1 MPTLTRSSRKKDD
14 TLAPFTQP
22 GGIRPESDL
31 LSDTHLRRI
40 SRWRKACAQEH
51 EGCPDADE
59 PRELPTRVIAVNS
72 NNPEYVRLVNTHR
85 GRTAVYACLSYS
97 WGTGTQHC
105 TTTRNIKN
113 HLQRISIST
122 LPRTIADAIRLCRAL
137 RIPYLWID
145 ALCIIQD
152 DKDDWSREAAAMA
165 GIYGS
170 SVLTISVPNN
180 TDCTEPFLTRSLEKY
195 AHVEVDWVHGYSG
208 TAGTATL
215 VYDWPRDHGSL
226 LSKSPWMDRGWTFQE
241 WVLSPCVLHC
251 GSTMTVYECLHG
263 TCYESNADEISQAL
277 ASPDL
282 GSDSPMSQSPRL
294 RPHANTWPMDAS
306 TARGQTSPMEMEN
319 TSRLFERVVR
329 IRQGHMGSQVDS
341 LGPSWSDVVT
351 EFCGRGLTKDTD
363 KLPALAGLAV
373 RFQNCRN
380 SFLPRGREYDYLAG
394 LWWDGGLL
402 SDESS
407 EAAELPTGLLW
418 RRSGDEFLSKP
429 AAYRAPSWSWA
440 ALDGPIEF
448 LGTFPPGNIK
458 VHIHDAICIH
468 DYPNSLSSVKAGW
481 IDATGLLKRAWP
493 RMKARDTI
501 DLSVAA
507 ADGEGQDIDPSED
520 RWSVR
525 FDEKVNGAR
534 WKEMQRFEMFLFFIA
549 TNCSPGTFRVTHHA
563 LVLKRVAA
571 EKACQFD
578 CFTRLGTAQES
589 FAQIFQSDQEKES
602 VFKDWDQKKVR
613 LL

>member
-1 MPTLTRSSRKKDD
+1 
-14 TLAPFTQP
+14 
-22 GGIRPESDL
+22 
-31 LSDTHLRRI
+31 
-40 SRWRKACAQEH
+40 
-51 EGCPDADE
+51 
-59 PRELPTRVIAVNS
+59 
-72 NNPEYVRLVNTHR
+72 
-85 GRTAVYACLSYS
+85 
-97 WGTGTQHC
+97 
-105 TTTRNIKN
+105 
-113 HLQRISIST
+113 
-122 LPRTIADAIRLCRAL
+122 
-137 RIPYLWID
+137 
-145 ALCIIQD
+145 
-152 DKDDWSREAAAMA
+152 MA

-180 TDCTEPFLTRSLEKY
+180 TDCTEPFLTRSLEEY
-195 AHVEVDWVHGYSG
+195 PHVEVDWVDGYSG

-263 TCYESNADEISQAL
+263 TCYESNADEISHA
-277 ASPDL
+277 L
-282 GSDSPMSQSPRL
+282 GSLDLKRGSPRTKSPRL

-306 TARGQTSPMEMEN
+306 TARGQCSPMEMDN

-329 IRQGHMGSQVDS
+329 IQQGHMESQTDS
-341 LGPSWSDVVT
+341 PGPSWSDVIT
-351 EFCGRGLTKDTD
+351 EFCGRELTKDTD

-373 RFQNCRN
+373 RFQTYKI
-380 SFLPRGREYDYLAG
+380 STLPQGRGYNYLAG
-394 LWWDGGLL
+394 LWWDGGLS

-418 RRSGDEFLSKP
+418 RRGGDEFLSKP

-448 LGTFPPGNIK
+448 LGTFPPGSIK
-458 VHIHDAICIH
+458 VHIRDVICIY

-481 IDATGLLKRAWP
+481 IDATGLLRRVWLSKT
-493 RMKARDTI
+493 RDTVE
-501 DLSVAA
+501 LSTTAG
-507 ADGEGQDIDPSED
+507 GEGQDGDSSED
-520 RWSVR
+520 KWSVR
-525 FDEKVNGAR
+525 FDENVGGSR
-534 WKEMQRFEMFLFFIA
+534 WKEMQRFEMFLLFIA
-549 TNCSPGTFRVTHHA
+549 TNFSTSTFRVTHHA

-589 FAQIFQSDQEKES
+589 FAQIPQNDQEKES
-602 VFKDWDQKKVR
+602 VFKNWDQKKVR